1 MAIATEPRERAF
13 RPEMAGVVG
22 TSTERPGWNLETEQQ
37 IGNGEMLATALG
49 WFSIGL
55 GLTELLAA
63 EGLARWLG
71 AEEREDLIRLYGVRE
86 IGTGVGILTQRRPAE
101 WVWARVAG
109 DALDLGTL
117 ASGLSERN
125 PQRGNVLIA
134 IAAVAGVTV
143 LDVLCGQQLSK
154 SRKRR

>member
-1 MAIATEPRERAF
+1 MATATDPRERVF
-13 RPEMAGVVG
+13 RPEMAGSVG
-22 TSTERPGWNLETEQQ
+22 TSTERPGWDLETEQQ
-37 IGNGEMLATALG
+37 IGDGETLATALG

-55 GLTELLAA
+55 GLTELLAT
-63 EGLARWLG
+63 ESLARWLG
-71 AEEREDLIRLYGVRE
+71 AEDRQDVIRLYGVRE

-101 WVWARVAG
+101 WLWARVAG

-117 ASGLSERN
+117 AAGLGEDN
-125 PQRGNVLIA
+125 PKRGNVMIA
-134 IAAVAGVTV
+134 MAAVAGVTA